1 MPTTQKLLT
10 AAAGSAGG
18 DPLYVEDVFSTDL
31 WLGVSATALT
41 VNNGV
46 DLDGEGGMVWVKGRS
61 VATTN
66 CLVDTERLVS
76 ASDTQMLHSDTT
88 AAAAA
93 ASNEFGAFTSTGY
106 TIPYNTSA
114 GWTNFD
120 GRTNVGWTF
129 RKAEKFFDV
138 VTYTGNATNRTISH
152 NLGSTPGLIIVK
164 NTNITSNW
172 FVYHQNLTANAEDR
186 YINLNATTGE
196 SGVSATVWNRTAP
209 TDSVFSVG
217 TFEDVNG
224 SGNTMVAYLFA
235 SDAGGFGDD
244 GDENIIKCGSY
255 TGNSGSQEIDC
266 GFEAQWV
273 LIKAASDVTQWYLW
287 DSMRG
292 IIAAGTASPYLKPNQ
307 NSAEA
312 SLNYIAPLANGFIAK
327 GAGEVNDNGVDFI
340 YMAIRRPMKTPEAGT
355 EVYLA
360 QTANSSNPGPLF
372 SAPFPVDMVIWKENI
387 GAAGIFT
394 NGARLLQGS
403 YGATNDTSAWVSQ
416 SAMAFDYSYGWRNDY
431 NVDANNLSWMFSR
444 ATGFMDVV
452 AYTGTGGTST
462 QAHNLGVVP
471 ELMIFKRKDGYAW
484 NTYVASSV
492 LASAGP
498 TKFLELNDSA
508 TIGTDS
514 NFLNGAPTSSL
525 INTGSNTNQSTR
537 DYIAYLFATLAG
549 VSKVGTYTGTG
560 ADLNVDCGF
569 TAGARFILIK
579 KTDAPAVDWYLYDS
593 IQGIS
598 AGNDPYLRPNQALAQ
613 VTGTDYIDPLN
624 AGFTV
629 TSNASSAYSINQNG
643 GTYIFLAIA

>member
-93 ASNEFGAFTSTGY
+93 APNEFGAFTSTGY

-129 RKAEKFFDV
+129 RKAKNFFTMVKFTADDTFMTPTHD
-138 VTYTGNATNRTISH
+138 
-152 NLGSTPGLIIVK
+152 LGSLPGLVIYK
-164 NTNITSNW
+164 CITS
-172 FVYHQNLTANAEDR
+172 ASD
-186 YINLNATTGE
+186 TTGGNWYCWQSSMANNANIVLNSTAAQQTGLGAIGDVTSTQCQFWCTSGETYIAYYFGNDQAEFGADSDE
-196 SGVSATVWNRTAP
+196 S
-209 TDSVFSVG
+209 
-217 TFEDVNG
+217 
-224 SGNTMVAYLFA
+224 
-235 SDAGGFGDD
+235 
-244 GDENIIKCGSY
+244 IIKCGSY
-255 TGNSGSQEIDC
+255 TGNSSSQEIDC

-273 LIKAASDVTQWYLW
+273 LIKATSDVTQWYLW

-292 IIAAGTASPYLKPNQ
+292 IIAGSASPYLSPNRSRQ
-307 NSAEA
+307 EE

-327 GAGEVNDNGVDFI
+327 GAGEVNDNGVNFI
-340 YMAIRRPMKTPEAGT
+340 YIAIRRPMKTPTAGT

-372 SAPFPVDMVIWKENI
+372 SASFPVDMVIWKENI
-387 GAAGIFT
+387 SNSSGFS

-403 YGATNDTSAWVSQ
+403 YGLTNDNSAWVTN

-431 NVDANNLSWMFSR
+431 GVDTNNLSWMFSR

-471 ELMIFKRKDGYAW
+471 ELMIFKRRDGYGW

-498 TKFLELNDSA
+498 TKYLELNDSA

-643 GTYIFLAIA
+643 GTYIFLAIAQDYQL